1 MHNLSYITSN
11 YTSLAAISFS
21 LIFFVTNFVAKHQKV
36 LLLRHSRFA
45 RRHLKQRQKMGR
57 RLTAEQRLEISDAFK
72 MFDKNGDGQISVE
85 ELGEAMKQAGQEMT
99 DDELKDMIK
108 AVDRNGNGKVEY
120 TEFEDMMAS
129 QIGEPMTGDD
139 LKFYFKKFDQNGDG
153 FITSDE
159 LALVMKTFGGKSY
172 SKKEIDDM
180 IVEADTDSDG
190 KVSYE
195 EFVQMVTTKH

>member
-1 MHNLSYITSN
+1 MFQVHITR
-11 YTSLAAISFS
+11 TIEAAAPSGQ
-21 LIFFVTNFVAKHQKV
+21 IFPMD
-36 LLLRHSRFA
+36 LRKSGS
-45 RRHLKQRQKMGR
+45 K
-57 RLTAEQRLEISDAFK
+57 EECIDAASK
-72 MFDKNGDGQISVE
+72 PMFHGSVMAPTQISVE
-85 ELGEAMKQAGQEMT
+85 ELGEAMKQAGQELT